1 MKRTRHE
8 PERWSERAGAA
19 ADGRQGAPVED
30 ELGALFRR
38 LRQAT
43 AATAAATTDIWAEP
57 PRAARAA
64 RATGRQ
70 GARLAWRL
78 VLAAAGVVAT
88 GGAVSAARV
97 IWRSMAA
104 PEQTQQT
111 LTIPSGSTVTVTGR
125 SRRRLTVTGPARL
138 DLARADADELDVKLA
153 GGMLVAEAGDEPLR
167 LRSEA
172 LLVTVPPGGLGQL
185 DGRNGGGQSVNAL
198 AGELRVASASG
209 GERVTVP
216 VGHRWPE
223 RVPAAP
229 PEPSPVRPAPLSPA
243 SSSVPVAPA
252 LAAAA
257 GPPAPA
263 STGGGETAS
272 APSRSRGD
280 EAAPPGETRRLAQ
293 AFHALRVDGDAAAA
307 LAALDRYAQRFPN
320 GTLAPE
326 ARIARVEALLALG
339 RTGDALSL
347 LLAMRERDTGLTRDV
362 QITRAELL
370 AEKDRC
376 PEAMPDFDDLV
387 QANVRDAVGERALY
401 GRAACHLRAGRTAAA
416 RQDLDRYLSVYP
428 GGRFAGAA
436 QRAADDLGTLPPA
449 SP

>member
-1 MKRTRHE
+1 MKRSEHE
-8 PERWSERAGAA
+8 PERWSDRAGAA
-19 ADGRQGAPVED
+19 ASARQGAPVED

-38 LRQAT
+38 LQQAT
-43 AATAAATTDIWAEP
+43 AATAATTIDIPAELT
-57 PRAARAA
+57 RAARPA

-70 GARLAWRL
+70 GAHLAWRL
-78 VLAAAGVVAT
+78 VLAAALVVAT

-104 PEQTQQT
+104 HEQTKQT

-125 SRRRLTVTGPARL
+125 SRRRLTITGPARF
-138 DLARADADELDVKLA
+138 DLGRADADQLDLQLA
-153 GGMLVAEAGDEPLR
+153 GGMLIAEAGAEPLR

-185 DGRNGGGQSVNAL
+185 DGRSGSAQSVNAL
-198 AGELRVASASG
+198 AGELRVANASG
-209 GERVTVP
+209 GDSVTLP
-216 VGHRWPE
+216 AGHRWPE
-223 RVPAAP
+223 ERVQAVPSAP
-229 PEPSPVRPAPLSPA
+229 PPARPAQPSSSFSSSSFSA
-243 SSSVPVAPA
+243 SSSFPVAPA
-252 LAAAA
+252 TTPVA
-257 GPPAPA
+257 
-263 STGGGETAS
+263 

-280 EAAPPGETRRLAQ
+280 SAAPPGETRRLAQ

-307 LAALDRYAQRFPN
+307 LKALDEYAQRFPN

-326 ARIARVEALLALG
+326 ARVARVEALLALG
-339 RTGDALSL
+339 RTGDALPL
-347 LLAMRERDTGLTRDV
+347 LLAMRDRDTGLTRDV

-376 PEAMPDFDDLV
+376 AEAMADFDDLV
-387 QANVRDAVGERALY
+387 RADVRDVVGERALY

-436 QRAADDLGTLPPA
+436 RRAADDLGTL
-449 SP
+449 SPSSP

>member
-1 MKRTRHE
+1 MKRSEHE
-8 PERWSERAGAA
+8 PERWSDRAGAA
-19 ADGRQGAPVED
+19 AGARQGAPVED

-38 LRQAT
+38 LQQAT
-43 AATAAATTDIWAEP
+43 AATAATMIDIPAEP
-57 PRAARAA
+57 QRAPRPM

-78 VLAAAGVVAT
+78 VLAGALVVGT

-97 IWRSMAA
+97 IWRSMVAH
-104 PEQTQQT
+104 EQTQQT
-111 LTIPSGSTVTVTGR
+111 LTIPSGSTITVTGR

-138 DLARADADELDVKLA
+138 DLGRADADQLDVQLA
-153 GGMLVAEAGDEPLR
+153 GGMLVAEAGAEPLR

-172 LLVTVPPGGLGQL
+172 LLVTVPPGGLGLL
-185 DGRNGGGQSVNAL
+185 DGRSGSAQSVNAL
-198 AGELRVASASG
+198 AGELRVSNPAG
-209 GERVTVP
+209 GDSVTLP

-223 RVPAAP
+223 ERTQSAP
-229 PEPSPVRPAPLSPA
+229 PEPPPARPAQPSSSLSSP

-252 LAAAA
+252 IATAAA
-257 GPPAPA
+257 P
-263 STGGGETAS
+263 T
-272 APSRSRGD
+272 RSRD
-280 EAAPPGETRRLAQ
+280 DSAAPPGETRRLAQ

-307 LAALDRYAQRFPN
+307 LEALDQYAQRFPN

-326 ARIARVEALLALG
+326 ARVARVEALLALG
-339 RTGDALSL
+339 RTGDALPL
-347 LLAMRERDTGLTRDV
+347 LLAMRDRDTGLTRDV

-376 PEAMPDFDDLV
+376 AEAMADFDDLV
-387 QANVRDAVGERALY
+387 RADVRDVVGERALY

-436 QRAADDLGTLPPA
+436 RRAAGDLGTL
-449 SP
+449 SPSSP